1 MLTCL
6 KAPDCSGLQLTQINC
21 YTASSPRIHPLDVT
35 RVTGM
40 FNSSELGDELQAL
53 KSEMSR
59 LLDTTGDGLFDAA
72 KNRADA
78 VADQIKAALND
89 LGEILS
95 EEEDHVEKLIAERPI
110 MTLASAFALGV
121 VIGFMMRRH

>member
-1 MLTCL
+1 
-6 KAPDCSGLQLTQINC
+6 
-21 YTASSPRIHPLDVT
+21 
-35 RVTGM
+35 M

-53 KSEMSR
+53 KSEVSR

-72 KNRADA
+72 KSRADA
-78 VADQIKAALND
+78 LADQIKAALND

-110 MTLASAFALGV
+110 TTLASAFALGV